1 MMARHVTKA
10 LHIALLA
17 FIEHFLQIVQLHG
30 EHTYIICNIADIML
44 YGVNGAL
51 PTVNIT
57 ADTLQILH
65 FLFFKSDIRDFE
77 TFDETG
83 GPYGGFSAPYGNIEQ
98 MSVDEGAERIGE
110 ILFSEETEHIVRLL
124 RCLEKYFLPGT
135 SWRLVDRA
143 EVLDAVG
150 ELRTVTQNETVRA
163 QAESLLELAA
173 RGGGES
179 L

>member
-1 MMARHVTKA
+1 M
-10 LHIALLA
+10 
-17 FIEHFLQIVQLHG
+17 Q
-30 EHTYIICNIADIML
+30 
-44 YGVNGAL
+44 
-51 PTVNIT
+51 PT
-57 ADTLQILH
+57 
-65 FLFFKSDIRDFE
+65 FFR
-77 TFDETG
+77 G
-83 GPYGGFSAPYGNIEQ
+83 
-98 MSVDEGAERIGE
+98 
-110 ILFSEETEHIVRLL
+110 LEHIVRLL

-135 SWRLVDRA
+135 SWRLEDRA